1 MKTNK
6 LLLATAVLAAAF
18 GGVQA
23 QAQSGFATP
32 YAANDLLLSFRV
44 NNAGTVGANDYTIDL
59 GNVNTFLSGHAGQQ
73 FQITDFSTVATALGG
88 DLNNV
93 YWTAAATDGS
103 ATANIWLS
111 SQRGASTDPSVLDSF
126 QLDRKSNLSQG
137 AARNNITGV
146 GNNAALG
153 PQLSATVVS
162 TPDAANYSYHHFITD
177 NGTFS
182 YTGAGSSLTS
192 GNGYEGA
199 TGPGF
204 EGADSLDFYSLPSG
218 TGKGAYLGYFELD
231 STGSLSWIDQASAVP
246 EPSTFG
252 LISLGLV
259 ALTVRRSLK
268 AAPDSKP

>member
-6 LLLATAVLAAAF
+6 LLLATAVLASVF

-23 QAQSGFATP
+23 LAQNGFATP

-59 GNVNTFLSGHAGQQ
+59 GDVNAFLSGHAGQR
-73 FQITDFSTVATALGG
+73 FQINDFATVATGLGG
-88 DLNNV
+88 NLNNV
-93 YWTAAATDGS
+93 YWTVAATDGS
-103 ATANIWLS
+103 PSANIWLS
-111 SQRGASTDPSVLDSF
+111 SQRGSSTDPSAPDSY

-146 GNNAALG
+146 GNNASLG
-153 PQLSATVVS
+153 PQLSPSVVS

-177 NGTFS
+177 SGTFS

-192 GNGYEGA
+192 GNGYEAA

-204 EGADSLDFYSLPSG
+204 EGANSLDFYGLPSG
-218 TGKGAYLGYFELD
+218 TGKGTYLGYFEL
-231 STGSLSWIDQASAVP
+231 SSAGSLSWIDQAAAVP
-246 EPSTFG
+246 EPSAFG
-252 LISLGLV
+252 LISLGLG
-259 ALTVRRSLK
+259 ALAVRRKLK
-268 AAPDSKP
+268 APSIPNL